1 MADAEYQP
9 LTGDPDL
16 IETKAAHY
24 AQIAA
29 AIDRS
34 VRFLN
39 AVRDM
44 DGMTSKAVSA
54 VSGKAGDVS
63 DDIAKAFDRY
73 NDTASALT
81 GYSGLLREAQN
92 DANAAI
98 TDIEQKQSAADA
110 ASHAAT
116 TAQQNLQ
123 SATDD
128 TKDDAQ
134 TAATKAATAAS
145 DANAALQVAQAAWH
159 AAWDKKNNAGNVA
172 KDKITAVV
180 TGSKNHGLKDPGGF
194 WHALGEFAKAAFKV
208 FKTICDIAGI
218 LSVFLA
224 WVPGL
229 GEVLLALAAIGA
241 IIDLVT
247 TIVNGGSFLDILLAS
262 VNVVLTVF
270 GGKLIGELA
279 KGLKTASVA
288 KVAEKMLAKGEDAGA
303 ITKEV
308 NRIQGI
314 ARHSATAKNIE
325 RFANKREVLQFVNK
339 SRKGIDSFGTMTK
352 NAFAKSFKPNFGG
365 KTKLEVFKDMAK
377 ANWSPYGLGGKD
389 LYGLLR
395 VAGSQTVGLDTKLA
409 AGVVGVTGLQVGKDA
424 FDIHK
429 VESKDGWGHGV
440 PELGKGWSKI
450 GDAPGKA
457 VDFWNNSGD
466 LAKATWN
473 LGKAQA
479 VDIAANAP
487 H

>member
-16 IETKAAHY
+16 IESKAAHY
-24 AQIAA
+24 AQIAE

-44 DGMTSKAVSA
+44 EGMTSKAVSA

-73 NDTASALT
+73 SHTASALT
-81 GYSGLLREAQN
+81 GYSGLLREAQD
-92 DANAAI
+92 DANAAL
-98 TDIEQKQSAADA
+98 TDIEHKQNAADA
-110 ASHAAT
+110 AHRAAA
-116 TAQQNLQ
+116 TAQQTAQ
-123 SATDD
+123 DASDD
-128 TKDDAQ
+128 DKDDAQ
-134 TAATKAATAAS
+134 NAATKAATAAS
-145 DANAALQVAQAAWH
+145 DATAALQAAQAAWH
-159 AAWDKKNNAGNVA
+159 AAWTKKHDAGNTA
-172 KDKITAVV
+172 KGKIAEVV

-194 WHALGEFAKAAFKV
+194 WHALGELAKAAFKV

-224 WVPGL
+224 WVPIL
-229 GEVLLALAAIGA
+229 GEVLMVLAAVGA

-288 KVAEKMLAKGEDAGA
+288 KVGEKMLVKGEDATSIAG
-303 ITKEV
+303 EL
-308 NRIQGI
+308 NRLQGI
-314 ARHSATAKNIE
+314 TGRHAKN
-325 RFANKREVLQFVNK
+325 FANFTTRRGALRYINQQRK
-339 SRKGIDSFGTMTK
+339 SIDSFGKMSK
-352 NAFAKSFKPNFGG
+352 NAFGKSFKPNFGG
-365 KTKLEVFKDMAK
+365 KTKLETGWDMVK
-377 ANWSPYGLGGKD
+377 ANWTPYGLGGKD
-389 LYGLLR
+389 VYGMLK
-395 VAGSQTVGLDTKLA
+395 VAGSQTVGLDGKLTA
-409 AGVVGVTGLQVGKDA
+409 QILGVTGLQVGKDA

-429 VESKDGWGHGV
+429 VESKEGWGHGV

-457 VDFWNNSGD
+457 VDFWNSEVSGY
-466 LAKATWN
+466 KATWN
-473 LGKAQA
+473 VGKAG
-479 VDIAANAP
+479 VTDIAANVP

>member
-73 NDTASALT
+73 NDTAQALT
-81 GYSGLLREAQN
+81 GYSGLLREAQA
-92 DANAAI
+92 DATAAI

-110 ASHAAT
+110 ASRAAT

-123 SATDD
+123 DATDD

-145 DANAALQVAQAAWH
+145 DASAALQVAQAAWH
-159 AAWDKKNNAGNVA
+159 AAWSKKNDAGNAA

-180 TGSKNHGLKDPGGF
+180 TGPKNHGLKDPGG
-194 WHALGEFAKAAFKV
+194 WGHILGDFFKAAFEV
-208 FKTICDIAGI
+208 FRKICDIAGI
-218 LSVFLA
+218 LAIFFS
-224 WVPGL
+224 WVPIL
-229 GEVLLALAAIGA
+229 GEVLMVLAAVGA

-247 TIVNGGSFLDILLAS
+247 TIVNGGSFWDILLAS
-262 VNVVLTVF
+262 ANVVLTLV
-270 GGKLIGELA
+270 GGKLISELA
-279 KGLKTASVA
+279 KGVKIASTA
-288 KVAEKMLAKGEDAGA
+288 KVTERLLSETSDVKR
-303 ITKEV
+303 ISTEV
-308 NRIQGI
+308 NRISGI
-314 ARHSATAKNIE
+314 AGRHAEGAVNFGSRQDAIKYLIKTRESVPGFGQMTA
-325 RFANKREVLQFVNK
+325 
-339 SRKGIDSFGTMTK
+339 
-352 NAFAKSFKPNFGG
+352 NAFKKSFDPSFGG
-365 KTKLEVFKDMAK
+365 KTMKQVFIDSMKNNFTPK
-377 ANWSPYGLGGKD
+377 GLVSDDFNKMM
-389 LYGLLR
+389 R
-395 VAGSQTVGLDTKLA
+395 VAFTNSTGVGLKLSA
-409 AGVVGVTGLQVGKDA
+409 QTLGVVGLQVGKDTV
-424 FDIHK
+424 DVVRQYEK
-429 VESKDGWGHGV
+429 GDDEWGHGL
-440 PELGKGWSKI
+440 PGLGKGYGKLLGI
-450 GDAPGKA
+450 GSTVQATGGA
-457 VDFWNNSGD
+457 FSD
-466 LAKATWN
+466 LGHAGAKVGAKLHYEAAT
-473 LGKAQA
+473 LS
-479 VDIAANAP
+479 